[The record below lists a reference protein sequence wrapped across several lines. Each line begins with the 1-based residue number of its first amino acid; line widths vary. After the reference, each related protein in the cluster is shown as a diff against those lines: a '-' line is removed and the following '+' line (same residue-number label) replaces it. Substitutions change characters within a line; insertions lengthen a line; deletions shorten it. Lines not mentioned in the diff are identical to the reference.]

1 MDATTFNLQKPVIL
15 CCVYIPPE
23 ASTFYANRQ
32 EQNGITELEYFLMDV
47 MIENTD
53 SDILVIGDLNS
64 RTGVEQDYI
73 MDDNI
78 NHIPGADDWY
88 IVDDFNIPRISRD
101 SQTNTFGR
109 TLIQLCRDCGI
120 HILNGRFPG
129 DVDGE
134 FTFISQTGSSVVDLS
149 VQHCD

>member
-1 MDATTFNLQKPVIL
+1 MLQLSIFRNL
-15 CCVYIPPE
+15 CCVSIPPE

-78 NHIPGADDWY
+78 KHISGADDWY
-88 IVDDFNIPRISRD
+88 IVDDFNI
-101 SQTNTFGR
+101 TNLQR
-109 TLIQLCRDCGI
+109 QSDK
-120 HILNGRFPG
+120 HIW
-129 DVDGE
+129 
-134 FTFISQTGSSVVDLS
+134 
-149 VQHCD
+149 